1 MKLSN
6 RIVKL
11 RKINNWER
19 DDLAKRLGV
28 SYSTISKYETDNR
41 QPDLKT
47 LERLSDIFDVT
58 VDYLIGK
65 SDDPK
70 LTAEQE
76 RIIDEETKE
85 LLDLLDQLPD
95 EERKKYLDKFKAYV
109 DISTHAREND

>member
-6 RIVKL
+6 RIIEL
-11 RKINNWER
+11 RKKNNWDRE
-19 DDLAKRLGV
+19 DLAKRLGV

-65 SDDPK
+65 SDDPRFTEK
-70 LTAEQE
+70 QE
-76 RIIDEETKE
+76 RMIDKETQE
-85 LLDLLDQLPD
+85 ILDLLNQLPE
-95 EERKKYLDKFKAYV
+95 EERKEYLAKFKAYV
-109 DISTHAREND
+109 DIATHAKDKD